1 MRTCEVQL
9 SHCSTTSGNRG
20 VPLELVGPLE
30 RPSMI
35 QELVGKEFWLEA
47 NLGSWQAI
55 PLKSRHL
62 LNSEAKDFYGNGHKT
77 SYVMLILILIKFLI
91 SIVNG
96 IKLDIVG
103 ARLGWKM
110 LWKGGAGQLGR
121 FVFLFT
127 LIWAQ
132 SFSPTSEFTG
142 SSIEAKCKPVKKY
155 KGAREKHTSELVKSP
170 YGVGRYCDMA
180 VSPTRSHL
188 LWFQHFE
195 YDMNLTLNVNYF
207 ETLCILIYFETLCIL
222 IYKIYQAIFMKTI
235 ALLLICLFISCFF
248 KSSWFIFLLK

>member
-1 MRTCEVQL
+1 MIWDSMIWYAILIQQHWLLELDTERQLRAVQMKPPWACLSLPAWAVSVAAWAKRVYKQHFGCMRTCEVQL

-35 QELVGKEFWLEA
+35 QELAGKEFWLEA

-96 IKLDIVG
+96 I
-103 ARLGWKM
+103 
-110 LWKGGAGQLGR
+110 
-121 FVFLFT
+121 
-127 LIWAQ
+127 
-132 SFSPTSEFTG
+132 
-142 SSIEAKCKPVKKY
+142 
-155 KGAREKHTSELVKSP
+155 
-170 YGVGRYCDMA
+170 
-180 VSPTRSHL
+180 
-188 LWFQHFE
+188 
-195 YDMNLTLNVNYF
+195 
-207 ETLCILIYFETLCIL
+207 
-222 IYKIYQAIFMKTI
+222 
-235 ALLLICLFISCFF
+235 
-248 KSSWFIFLLK
+248 